1 MEQNLMKRRDA
12 SGTSNLYGVPRLSNL
27 RMIDQLRAGLPS
39 KSIPAVE
46 KRLGLSRARL
56 ARVLD
61 IPERTLTRRL
71 RQPRLTAGESD
82 RLDRLIRIFEFAVAT
97 LGTDA
102 KAAGWLS
109 EPNGSLAGIAPLD

>member
-1 MEQNLMKRRDA
+1 MKKRA
-12 SGTSNLYGVPRLSNL
+12 TTPPNLYGLPRISNL

-39 KSIPAVE
+39 KSVRAVE

-71 RQPRLTAGESD
+71 RQPRLTSVESD
-82 RLDRLIRIFEFAVAT
+82 RLDRLIRIFDFSADT
-97 LGTDA
+97 LGSA
-102 KAAGWLS
+102 PKAWGSLS
-109 EPNGSLAGIAPLD
+109 EPNGALTAFAP